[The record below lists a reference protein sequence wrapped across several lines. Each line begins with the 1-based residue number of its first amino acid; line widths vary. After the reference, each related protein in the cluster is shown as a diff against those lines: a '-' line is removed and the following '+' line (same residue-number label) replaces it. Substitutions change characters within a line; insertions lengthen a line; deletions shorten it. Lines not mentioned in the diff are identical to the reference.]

1 MQNVAANRLQRALI
15 DAEGVLFNRIMSRQ
29 MANNRSKRRIW
40 TINSNVTTVMSVS
53 LVLLLLG
60 MVALLGVA
68 AHRLTNQLKENIGF
82 DVVLSQTA
90 SEGEI
95 TALKQMWTSARYMS
109 SVKYVSR
116 EEALREWER
125 ETGEDLMEVIGVNPL
140 SAEFEVNVKP
150 EYACTDSLNRIEYE
164 LKKMPGIE
172 SIQMH
177 KDVVDVINS
186 NIRNV
191 AMVLLAVAVV
201 LIIISIALIV
211 NTVRLTVYSRRFL
224 IYTMK
229 LVGAKPGF
237 IRKPIVVTNL
247 INGIVSWVISASLLS
262 ATLYYLVQFEAGWAE
277 LIDITEVSIVFGALL
292 VAGMAIC
299 SVAAAVAANRFI
311 SLDYDELFTR

>member
-1 MQNVAANRLQRALI
+1 
-15 DAEGVLFNRIMSRQ
+15 

-68 AHRLTNQLKENIGF
+68 AHRLTNQVKENIGF
-82 DVVLSQTA
+82 DVVLNQTA
-90 SEGEI
+90 TDGEI

-125 ETGEDLMEVIGVNPL
+125 ETGEDLMEVIGENPL

-172 SIQMH
+172 SIKMH
-177 KDVVDVINS
+177 KDVVDAINA

-201 LIIISIALIV
+201 LTIISIALIV

-247 INGIVSWVISASLLS
+247 INGVVSWVIAASLLS

-277 LIDITEVSIVFGALL
+277 LIDVTEVAMVFGLL
-292 VAGMAIC
+292 LIAGMVIC
-299 SVAAAVAANRFI
+299 SMAAAVAANRYI